1 MKKIKSLIQKYIDAS
16 PRTKSMILIK
26 VTLGIFCVLF
36 LCMFLYLGIFVSTS
50 TMELYDNN
58 YNNRQQTQE
67 ENVLRGTIYASGGEI
82 LAESRID
89 ENGVERRYYPY
100 GSVFAHAVG
109 YSVNGRMGIEDYAN
123 YYLMH
128 SGATLSER
136 VENDM
141 ENVKDPGYNVMS
153 TLDVNLQQVADDY
166 LGLYNGAVIVTEVK
180 TGRVLAMVSHPNFN
194 PGSIR
199 EDWEAIT
206 SDPKGSQLLNRA
218 TQGLYPPGSTF
229 KMITALEYYRENPNT
244 WRDYTYNCT
253 GNIMH
258 DDYRISCIYGTVH
271 GELDL
276 ITSFAKSCN
285 SSFVNVGL
293 SLDRDSWA
301 DTMDELY
308 FNRRLPTNLL
318 ANYGRAYV
326 GTASTDYDI
335 MQTSIGQGK
344 TTLTPLHLNMITQAV
359 ANGGEMLKPYL
370 IDEIVDENGK
380 VIRSFA
386 PESAGMVMTAEES
399 AFLTDLMT
407 AVCEYGTARVLLND
421 NYTVA
426 GKTGTAE
433 FANDVN
439 ESHAWFTA
447 FAPVEDPEICVTI
460 IIEKAGTGV
469 EYAVPLA
476 KRIFDAYFGV

>member
-1 MKKIKSLIQKYIDAS
+1 MKRLKELIQRYIDAS
-16 PRTKSMILIK
+16 PRFKSMILIN
-26 VTLGIFCVLF
+26 VTLVIFCVLF
-36 LCMFLYLGIFVSTS
+36 LGMFLYLGIFVSTS
-50 TMELYDNN
+50 TMELYDNS
-58 YNNRQQTQE
+58 YNGRQELQSN
-67 ENVLRGTIYASGGEI
+67 NVLRGTIYASGGEI

-100 GSVFAHAVG
+100 GSMFAHAVG

-136 VENDM
+136 VNNDL
-141 ENVKDPGYNVMS
+141 ENVKDPGYNVIS
-153 TLDVNLQQVADDY
+153 TLDVNLQKVADDY

-180 TGRVLAMVSHPNFN
+180 TGRILAMVSHPNFN
-194 PGSIR
+194 PGSIK

-218 TQGLYPPGSTF
+218 TQGQYPPGSTF
-229 KMITALEYYRENPNT
+229 KIITALAYYRQNPDS
-244 WRDYTYNCT
+244 WEDYTYTCT

-276 ITSFAKSCN
+276 EGSFARSCN
-285 SSFVNVGL
+285 SSFVNIGL
-293 SLDRDSWA
+293 SLDLDMWS
-301 DTMDELY
+301 DTMDDLY
-308 FNRRLPTNLL
+308 FNRHLPTSLL
-318 ANYGRAYV
+318 ANYGKAYV
-326 GTASTDYDI
+326 GPASTDYDI

-344 TTLTPLHLNMITQAV
+344 TTLTPLHLNMITQSI

-370 IDEIVDENGK
+370 IDRIVDENGK
-380 VIRSFA
+380 VIRSYD
-386 PESAGMVMTAEES
+386 PESAGMVMTADEAEY
-399 AFLTDLMT
+399 LTALMT
-407 AVCEYGTARVLLND
+407 AVCEYGTARVLKND
-421 NYTVA
+421 LYTVA

-433 FANDVN
+433 FANDIN

-447 FAPVEDPEICVTI
+447 FAPAEDPEICVTI

-476 KRIFDAYFGV
+476 KRIFDSYFGV

>member
-16 PRTKSMILIK
+16 PRAKSMFLINI
-26 VTLGIFCVLF
+26 TLVIFCVLF

-50 TMELYDNN
+50 TVELFDNN
-58 YNNRQQTQE
+58 YNNRQELQE
-67 ENVLRGTIYASGGEI
+67 SNVLRGTIYAAGGEV

-100 GSVFAHAVG
+100 GTAFAHIVG

-136 VENDM
+136 VENDL

-153 TLDVNLQQVADDY
+153 TLDATLQQVADES
-166 LGLYNGAVIVTEVK
+166 LGMYNGAVIVTEAK

-194 PGSIR
+194 PGSIK

-206 SDPKGSQLLNRA
+206 SDPGGSQLLNRA

-229 KMITALEYYRENPNT
+229 KIITALEYYRENPT
-244 WRDYTYNCT
+244 DWDEYEYTCNGSIT
-253 GNIMH
+253 H

-271 GELDL
+271 YDLDL
-276 ITSFAKSCN
+276 ESSFAKSCN
-285 SSFVNVGL
+285 SSFVNIGL
-293 SLDRDSWA
+293 SLDLDKWS
-301 DTMDELY
+301 DTMDSLY
-308 FNRRLPTNLL
+308 FNRRLPTDLL

-326 GTASTDYDI
+326 GPQSTDYDI

-344 TTLTPLHLNMITQAV
+344 TTITPLHLNMITQAI
-359 ANGGEMLKPYL
+359 ANGGEMLRPYV
-370 IDEIVDENGK
+370 IDRIVDENGK
-380 VIRSFA
+380 VILA
-386 PESAGMVMTAEES
+386 YTPQSAGMVMSHNES
-399 AFLTDLMT
+399 VFLTDMMT

-433 FANDVN
+433 FANDIN
-439 ESHAWFTA
+439 ESHAWFTC
-447 FAPVEDPEICVTI
+447 FAPVDDPEICVTV

-476 KRIFDAYFGV
+476 KKILDVYFDV

>member
-153 TLDVNLQQVADDY
+153 TLDVNLQ
-166 LGLYNGAVIVTEVK
+166 
-180 TGRVLAMVSHPNFN
+180 
-194 PGSIR
+194 
-199 EDWEAIT
+199 
-206 SDPKGSQLLNRA
+206 
-218 TQGLYPPGSTF
+218 
-229 KMITALEYYRENPNT
+229 
-244 WRDYTYNCT
+244 
-253 GNIMH
+253 
-258 DDYRISCIYGTVH
+258 
-271 GELDL
+271 
-276 ITSFAKSCN
+276 
-285 SSFVNVGL
+285 
-293 SLDRDSWA
+293 
-301 DTMDELY
+301 
-308 FNRRLPTNLL
+308 
-318 ANYGRAYV
+318 
-326 GTASTDYDI
+326 
-335 MQTSIGQGK
+335 
-344 TTLTPLHLNMITQAV
+344 
-359 ANGGEMLKPYL
+359 
-370 IDEIVDENGK
+370 
-380 VIRSFA
+380 
-386 PESAGMVMTAEES
+386 
-399 AFLTDLMT
+399 
-407 AVCEYGTARVLLND
+407 
-421 NYTVA
+421 
-426 GKTGTAE
+426 
-433 FANDVN
+433 
-439 ESHAWFTA
+439 
-447 FAPVEDPEICVTI
+447 
-460 IIEKAGTGV
+460 
-469 EYAVPLA
+469 
-476 KRIFDAYFGV
+476 